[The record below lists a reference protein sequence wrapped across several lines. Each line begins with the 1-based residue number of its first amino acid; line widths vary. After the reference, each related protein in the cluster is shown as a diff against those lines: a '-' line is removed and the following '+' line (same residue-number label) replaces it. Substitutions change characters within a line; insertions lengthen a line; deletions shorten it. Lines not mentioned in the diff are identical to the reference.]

1 MKTKTMTMDT
11 IFEND
16 VVLVLDKKSIS
27 EGEVDT
33 SRREFNFKNLR

>member
-27 EGEVDT
+27 EGEVVT